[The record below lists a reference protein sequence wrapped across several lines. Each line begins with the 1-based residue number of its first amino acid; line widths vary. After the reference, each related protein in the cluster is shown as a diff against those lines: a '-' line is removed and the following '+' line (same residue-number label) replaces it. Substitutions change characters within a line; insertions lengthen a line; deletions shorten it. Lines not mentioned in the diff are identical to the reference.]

1 MHTRT
6 VALTVSMV
14 ALFHLMTVVASPM
27 VTGAGTS
34 TESLEPPGPE
44 WVLVES
50 VHVGDHIRVL
60 IGNMSEEVRLIGVDT
75 PGFINAENAAQI
87 AEAYSVLTR
96 DLTEG
101 QLVRLESDRRVPDRD
116 DQGDLLRYV
125 YLEDG
130 TLVNAEIIK
139 QGYGRV
145 DPAYPFTRSE
155 QFLELHAQA
164 VDRRVDLHKSW
175 NSDRAKAKEV
185 TPPKLIT
192 SSRVPPSYP
201 EKERKKSGEVKVI
214 LQGVIQ
220 KDGSVRDLV
229 VLKSPGRAFE
239 EAAIAAVRQWKYQ
252 PATQNGEPVTVYF
265 AIVVEFQ
272 LEKSDD

>member
-6 VALTVSMV
+6 VVLTVSMV
-14 ALFHLMTVVASPM
+14 ALFHVMTMAASPM

-60 IGNMSEEVRLIGVDT
+60 IGDVSEKVRLIGVDT
-75 PGFINAENAAQI
+75 PGFIDAVNAAQI

-101 QLVRLESDRRVPDRD
+101 EMVRLESDRRVPDRD

-164 VDRRVDLHKSW
+164 VDRRVGLHKSW
-175 NSDRAKAKEV
+175 NPDLSGEV

-201 EKERKKSGEVKVI
+201 EKERKRSGEVKVI

-220 KDGSVRDLV
+220 KDGSVRDLA
-229 VLKSPGRAFE
+229 VLRSPGRAFE
-239 EAAIAAVRQWKYQ
+239 EAAIAAVGQWKYQ
-252 PATQNGEPVTVYF
+252 PATKNGEPVTVYF